1 MNYER
6 DRAEGMLQRIDDAAR
21 RSEDY
26 RRRAVSAGV
35 KPQKAAARAKAMY
48 GRAYDRMVRD
58 YNTGV
63 HAAPLGITRSRF
75 NADDQILL

>member
-1 MNYER
+1 MSIER
-6 DRAEGMLQRIDDAAR
+6 DRAEAMLDRLADAAR
-21 RSEDY
+21 RSDDF

-58 YNTGV
+58 FNSRV
-63 HAAPLGITRSRF
+63 RAAPLKDNEEPF
-75 NADDQILL
+75 

>member
-1 MNYER
+1 MNTYER
-6 DRAEGMLQRIDDAAR
+6 DRAEGMLLRLDDAAR

-58 YNTGV
+58 YNRGV
-63 HAAPLGITRSRF
+63 HAAPLRDNEEPF
-75 NADDQILL
+75 

>member
-6 DRAEGMLQRIDDAAR
+6 DRAEGMLDRLADAAR

-35 KPQKAAARAKAMY
+35 KPQKAAARAEAMY
-48 GRAYDRMVRD
+48 VRVYDRMVRD
-58 YNTGV
+58 YNRGV
-63 HAAPLGITRSRF
+63 HAAPF
-75 NADDQILL
+75 KDNEEPF

>member
-1 MNYER
+1 MNTYAR
-6 DRAEGMLQRIDDAAR
+6 DRAEGMLLRLDDAAR

-35 KPQKAAARAKAMY
+35 KPQKAAVKARAMY

-58 YNTGV
+58 YNRGV
-63 HAAPLGITRSRF
+63 HAAPLGNDEEPF
-75 NADDQILL
+75 

>member
-1 MNYER
+1 MSIER

-35 KPQKAAARAKAMY
+35 KPQKAAAAARDMY

-58 YNTGV
+58 YNRV
-63 HAAPLGITRSRF
+63 HAAPFWNGEEPF
-75 NADDQILL
+75 

>member
-1 MNYER
+1 MSIER
-6 DRAEGMLQRIDDAAR
+6 DRAEGVLQRLNDAAR

-48 GRAYDRMVRD
+48 GRVYARMVRD
-58 YNTGV
+58 YN
-63 HAAPLGITRSRF
+63 SRAHIPF
-75 NADDQILL
+75 WDGEEPF

>member
-1 MNYER
+1 MSIER

-35 KPQKAAARAKAMY
+35 KPQKAAAAARDMY

-58 YNTGV
+58 YNRV
-63 HAAPLGITRSRF
+63 HAAPLWNGEEPF
-75 NADDQILL
+75 

>member
-1 MNYER
+1 MNTYER
-6 DRAEGMLQRIDDAAR
+6 DRAEGMLQRIDEAAR
-21 RSEDY
+21 CSEDY

-58 YNTGV
+58 YN
-63 HAAPLGITRSRF
+63 SRARTPF
-75 NADDQILL
+75 GNDEEPF